1 MAYKAFRFWVLLLFL
16 LPWAIY
22 ARALFFPLFYDDLLH
37 LALIEGRS
45 YPELLLPYP
54 GYSYYRPL
62 ILLWTSLHHRFLGPQ
77 AGLSLHFTVLAVHLL
92 NTAWLVRLLRQLR
105 VPNAV
110 AWLGGLIFGLIP
122 YGEQAIL
129 VPAFSLHVFQ
139 ALIFLISGSLFL
151 SSISPVRK
159 HILLSV
165 LFWIAMLNHE
175 TVVLMGP
182 FLGGLSMVASR
193 RTWSWIPYGIAGG
206 LYAGIYPLLPRSEP
220 PAPSWGLEELAER
233 GWFVLQALAFP
244 LFPGLTRLFGE
255 DMRPWAQGIGLIW
268 MIAALL
274 ILAQKPHGWIGISG
288 AVFHVIAALPAALL
302 LPTGYFL
309 HGRRLLYLGAVG
321 VASFWGIWLGTT
333 ASSSL
338 RFQILRRL
346 AMVAIPIMNIMI
358 LSRQINLYARSL
370 EPLERIRR
378 LPPIATIR
386 LAILVNFP
394 EWLAYNDRLFP
405 IGSEG
410 ALVFGG
416 HLLPGMLFR
425 ANAAVHPDVIMVQV
439 DTPFHRPRGY
449 AFQVSGRTADPS
461 ELIRWIQQGDLIFFT
476 VYEEKGPHTGV
487 LMKSGLRWEDLGVAF
502 MGGPVL
508 RRAHAQRCA
517 STIHLYLEWEGA
529 PNTLPDLSLAVHAL
543 SADGKILA
551 QADGPPW
558 YGAIPFD
565 RIPPGQ
571 TLLETRTLAISG
583 SAHSTAIRLGVYN
596 WRSGQRLPIW
606 AHLPNVR
613 ADEMGL
619 VYLPL
624 LPCQSAR

>member
-139 ALIFLISGSLFL
+139 ALIFLIRGSLFL

-346 AMVAIPIMNIMI
+346 AMVAI
-358 LSRQINLYARSL
+358 
-370 EPLERIRR
+370 
-378 LPPIATIR
+378 
-386 LAILVNFP
+386 
-394 EWLAYNDRLFP
+394 
-405 IGSEG
+405 
-410 ALVFGG
+410 
-416 HLLPGMLFR
+416 LL
-425 ANAAVHPDVIMVQV
+425 
-439 DTPFHRPRGY
+439 
-449 AFQVSGRTADPS
+449 
-461 ELIRWIQQGDLIFFT
+461 
-476 VYEEKGPHTGV
+476 
-487 LMKSGLRWEDLGVAF
+487 
-502 MGGPVL
+502 
-508 RRAHAQRCA
+508 
-517 STIHLYLEWEGA
+517 
-529 PNTLPDLSLAVHAL
+529 
-543 SADGKILA
+543 ILA
-551 QADGPPW
+551 
-558 YGAIPFD
+558 
-565 RIPPGQ
+565 
-571 TLLETRTLAISG
+571 
-583 SAHSTAIRLGVYN
+583 
-596 WRSGQRLPIW
+596 LP
-606 AHLPNVR
+606 
-613 ADEMGL
+613 
-619 VYLPL
+619 
-624 LPCQSAR
+624 

>member
-1 MAYKAFRFWVLLLFL
+1 MASKAFRFWALILFL
-16 LPWAIY
+16 LPWTIY
-22 ARALFFPLFYDDLLH
+22 ARVIFFPLFYDDLLH
-37 LALIEGRS
+37 LALIDGRS
-45 YPELLLPYP
+45 YLELLLPHP
-54 GYSYYRPL
+54 GHSYYRPM
-62 ILLWTSLHHRFLGPQ
+62 ILLWTSLHHRLLGPQ

-92 NTAWLVRLLRQLR
+92 NIAWLVRLLRQLR

-122 YGEQAIL
+122 YDEQVIL

-139 ALIFLISGSLFL
+139 ALLFLIGGSLFL
-151 SSISPVRK
+151 SSLSPVHK

-165 LFWIAMLNHE
+165 VFLFAMLTHE
-175 TVVLMGP
+175 TVVLLGP
-182 FLGGLSMVASR
+182 FLGGLSIVASR

-244 LFPGLTRLFGE
+244 LFPGLSRLLGE
-255 DMRPWAQGIGLIW
+255 SLRPWIQGIALIW

-274 ILAQKPHGWIGISG
+274 VLARRPHGWIGIAG
-288 AVFHVIAALPAALL
+288 AAFHVMAALPAALW

-309 HGRRLLYLGAVG
+309 HGRRLLYLGTIG
-321 VASFWGIWLGTT
+321 VASFWGIWLGTRT
-333 ASSSL
+333 SSSL
-338 RFQILRRL
+338 WLRTLKRSTVVVMVIMDLLIL
-346 AMVAIPIMNIMI
+346 N
-358 LSRQINLYARSL
+358 RQIDLYARSL
-370 EPLERIRR
+370 EPLDQIRR
-378 LPPIATIR
+378 LPPTAPIR

-394 EWLAYNDRLFP
+394 EWLAYHDRFFP

-425 ANAAVHPDVIMVQV
+425 ANAAVHPDVIMVHA

-449 AFQVSGRTADPS
+449 AFQVSGRTADPI
-461 ELIRWIQQGDLIFFT
+461 ELIRWIQQGDLILFT
-476 VYEEKGPHTGV
+476 VYEETGPHTGA
-487 LMKSGLRWEDLGVAF
+487 LMKSGLRWEDLEVAF
-502 MGGPVL
+502 IGGPVL

-517 STIHLYLEWEGA
+517 SNIHLYLEWEGA

-558 YGAIPFD
+558 YGTIPFD

-571 TLLETRTLAISG
+571 TLPETRTLAISR

-596 WRSGQRLPIW
+596 WRSGQRLPIRT
-606 AHLPNVR
+606 HLPNVR
-613 ADEMGL
+613 ADEMGF

-624 LPCQSAR
+624 LPCQSVR